1 MIDYTGQVFTFDGVL
16 WIREQGAATAIASV
30 GAGVDRIIRSVGP
43 YGDLQTLDPTQR
55 IHLQNANFSSE
66 QCDGDEVVE
75 SNVFSGY
82 SGFLGC
88 YKDAI
93 NDRDMTSVVI

>member
-1 MIDYTGQVFTFDGVL
+1 ML
-16 WIREQGAATAIASV
+16 WIREQGIATAIASV
-30 GAGVDRIIRSVGP
+30 GAGIDRIIHSVGP
-43 YGDLQTLDPTQR
+43 YGDLQTPGKDVT

-88 YKDAI
+88 YVDAAA
-93 NDRDMTSVVI
+93 DRDMTYIGT